1 MRIMVKDL
9 GENKKK
15 KMANANI
22 FSRLW
27 GKNRISQAYLLLQIK
42 NKLIIYFII

>member
-22 FSRLW
+22 FFKIVGEESH
-27 GKNRISQAYLLLQIK
+27 
-42 NKLIIYFII
+42 